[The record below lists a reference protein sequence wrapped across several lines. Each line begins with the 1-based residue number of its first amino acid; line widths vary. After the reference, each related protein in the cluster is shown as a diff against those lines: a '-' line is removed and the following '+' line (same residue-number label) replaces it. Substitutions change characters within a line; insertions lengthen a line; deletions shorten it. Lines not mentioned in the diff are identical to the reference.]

1 MAHSECG
8 GRRSLRSSCRT
19 RSTTHPRR
27 GTYMRS
33 IRHTYDRCQHA
44 TQHAAVRVA
53 TQCAS
58 CVPMQRARYKQVA
71 IPNGD
76 AACTDGAQNMTAWEL
91 HARNRLFDQ
100 PTNASEANAVR
111 CKQPHSATCRS
122 VHVVSFGSNRNC
134 SGDLTSTS
142 DGPAEQPCTGT
153 SGTSGTSGTPSGGV
167 EPTYL
172 YSSETPTQNSSA
184 AIQWMTTTKKTITC
198 RREH

>member
-91 HARNRLFDQ
+91 HARNRPFDQ
-100 PTNASEANAVR
+100 TDECCYPKEAGAVR
-111 CKQPHSATCRS
+111 CTRLTAQCDVPVSARRQFRFKPKRLRRS
-122 VHVVSFGSNRNC
+122 HKHFGRTRRTAVHGYFRYFGYFR
-134 SGDLTSTS
+134 
-142 DGPAEQPCTGT
+142 
-153 SGTSGTSGTPSGGV
+153 
-167 EPTYL
+167 
-172 YSSETPTQNSSA
+172 YSLR
-184 AIQWMTTTKKTITC
+184 WC
-198 RREH
+198 